1 MRLLLV
7 TVGRTKAGPERE
19 LSARYMDRARAT
31 GRPIGFTS
39 VDLREIEESRARRP
53 QDRKAEEAKA
63 ILAEVCP
70 GASLIVFD
78 EGGKSLTSRAFAAE
92 LAARRD
98 RATGLTLLAIGGP
111 DGLAEPLRASASL
124 VLSLGTM
131 TFPHQIVQIL
141 AAEQIYRAMTI
152 LAGHPYHRD

>member
-7 TVGRTKAGPERE
+7 SVGRTKAGPERE

-31 GRPIGFTS
+31 GRPMGFTTI
-39 VDLREIEESRARRP
+39 DLREIDESRARRP
-53 QDRKAEEAKA
+53 EDRKAEEARG
-63 ILAEVCP
+63 IRAEVSA

-78 EGGKSLTSRAFAAE
+78 EGGKGLSSRAFASE

-98 RATGLTLLAIGGP
+98 RATSLTVLAIGGP

-124 VLSLGTM
+124 VLSLGMM
-131 TFPHQIVQIL
+131 TFPHRMVQIL

-152 LAGHPYHRD
+152 LAGHPYHRG

>member
-7 TVGRTKAGPERE
+7 SIGRTKAGPERE

-31 GRPIGFTS
+31 GRPIGFT
-39 VDLREIEESRARRP
+39 VDVREIDESRARRP
-53 QDRKAEEAKA
+53 EDRKAEEAKG
-63 ILAEVCP
+63 ILAEVSA
-70 GASLIVFD
+70 GASLILFD

-98 RATGLTLLAIGGP
+98 RATSLAILAIGGP